1 MHNRARFLIGALAIV
16 AAGTIVSAQDSWMI
30 PSGGANEKNPTAA
43 TPAMVKAGQGLFGDH
58 CARCHGKTGVGD
70 GPDGD
75 AANLPADLTDP
86 YRAPLNSDGTLYYKI
101 LNGKG
106 KEMPAFKDDMTK
118 DQIWSVVEY
127 IKTLRKPEQ

>member
-1 MHNRARFLIGALAIV
+1 MRIRARYLIGALAIA
-16 AAGTIVSAQDSWMI
+16 AAGTIVSAQNNWMI
-30 PSGGANEKNPTAA
+30 PSGGANEKNPTAV
-43 TPAMVKAGQGLFGDH
+43 TPAMVTTGQGLFADH

-75 AANLPADLTDP
+75 PSNLPADLTDP

-106 KEMPAFKDDMTK
+106 KEMPAFKDQLK
-118 DQIWSVVEY
+118 PDQIWSVVEY